1 MSKSVEIYDTTL
13 RDGCQAEDISLTLED
28 KLRIAERLDSM
39 GVRYVEGGW
48 PGSNPRDEAFFQE
61 VGKLALKQI
70 KVTAFGSTRRA
81 GVRAADDKNLVM
93 LLRSKTPVVTIFGK
107 TWDLHVRDDLRIPLE
122 ENLDVIH
129 DTVRYLKKHV
139 DEVIFDAEHFFDGY
153 HHNPEYAIECVA
165 SAHAAGADLLCLCE
179 TNGGRLPHEVAA
191 GVDAVAAATGA
202 KLGIHC
208 HNDSELAVANSLIA
222 VEHGARQ
229 VQGTINGFGERCGN
243 VNLCSVI
250 ANLQLKM
257 GYKVLS
263 EANLAR
269 LQELSHFVY
278 ELANI
283 EPYKRQPFV
292 GQSAFAHKG
301 GVHVAAVQRNAL
313 TYEHIDP
320 ALVGNRQ
327 RVLVSDLSGRANLVY
342 KARQFGI
349 DLDGLDP
356 HVRRLVEEIK
366 ELEHRGFQFEG
377 ADASLEL
384 RMQRVLGQVPN
395 FFDLIQFRVV
405 DEKGYMRRVFQG
417 DGSFEVRTDEVFE
430 HDPASAWAA
439 VMVAGPNGVVE
450 HTAAEGNGPVNALD
464 KALRRGLRSFYPR
477 IDEVELRDYKVRVL
491 GGEHGSA
498 ALVRVLIETADAE
511 ERWGTVGVSLNV
523 IEASWQALVDS
534 FEYKLYKDLRS
545 LKQPRP
551 AKAKAAKSKAAKGK
565 AAKAKAAKTG
575 GKARIA
581 AKR

>member
-1 MSKSVEIYDTTL
+1 MTKTVEIYDTTL

-48 PGSNPRDEAFFQE
+48 PGSNPRDEAFFRE
-61 VGKLALKQI
+61 VRKRSLKQI
-70 KVTAFGSTRRA
+70 KVAAFGSTRRA
-81 GVRAADDKNLVM
+81 GVRAGDDKNLTQ
-93 LLRSKTPVVTIFGK
+93 LLRSQTPVVTIFGK
-107 TWDLHVRDDLRIPLE
+107 CWDLHVRDDLRIPLE
-122 ENLDVIH
+122 ENLDLIH

-139 DEVIFDAEHFFDGY
+139 DEVIFDAEHFFDGF
-153 HHNPEYAIECVA
+153 HHNREYALECVT
-165 SAHAAGADLLCLCE
+165 SAAEAGADLLCLCE
-179 TNGGRLPHEVAA
+179 TNGGRLPQEVAA
-191 GVDAVAAATGA
+191 GVDAVTAGTDVGI
-202 KLGIHC
+202 GIHC

-263 EANLAR
+263 AANLSR
-269 LQELSHFVY
+269 LQDLSHFVY

-292 GQSAFAHKG
+292 GHSAFAHKG
-301 GVHVAAVQRNAL
+301 GVHVAAVQRNAA

-320 ALVGNRQ
+320 TVVGNRQ

-342 KARQFGI
+342 KAQQFGL
-349 DLDGLDP
+349 DMDGLSP
-356 HVRRLVEEIK
+356 HVRKLVEEIK
-366 ELEHRGFQFEG
+366 ELEHRGYQFEG

-384 RMQRVLGQVPN
+384 RMQRVLGEVPN

-405 DEKGYMRRVFQG
+405 DEKGYMRRVFRD
-417 DGSFEVRTDEVFE
+417 DGNFDVRTDEAVE

-439 VMVAGPNGVVE
+439 VMVVGPNGAVE

-464 KALRRGLRSFYPR
+464 KALRRGLIKFYPR
-477 IDEVELRDYKVRVL
+477 IDEVGLLDYKVRVL

-498 ALVRVLIETADAE
+498 ALVRVLIESTDGE
-511 ERWGTVGVSLNV
+511 DRWGTVGVSLNV
-523 IEASWQALVDS
+523 IEASWQALVDG
-534 FEYKLYKDLRS
+534 FEYKLYKDLR
-545 LKQPRP
+545 
-551 AKAKAAKSKAAKGK
+551 GK
-565 AAKAKAAKTG
+565 KKIRSRKRVSGALT
-575 GKARIA
+575 AR
-581 AKR
+581 R

>member
-1 MSKSVEIYDTTL
+1 MNKTVEIYDTTL

-61 VGKLALKQI
+61 VRKRALKQI
-70 KVTAFGSTRRA
+70 KVAAFGSTRRA
-81 GVRAADDKNLVM
+81 GVRASEDQNLAK
-93 LLRSKTPVVTIFGK
+93 LLRSQTPVVTIFGK
-107 TWDLHVRDDLRIPLE
+107 SWDLHVRDDLRIPLA
-122 ENLDVIH
+122 ENLEVIH

-139 DEVIFDAEHFFDGY
+139 DEVIFDAEHFFDGF
-153 HHNPEYAIECVA
+153 HHNREYALRCVA
-165 SAHAAGADLLCLCE
+165 SAADAGADLLCLCE

-191 GVDAVAAATGA
+191 GVDAVVAAIPGVRI
-202 KLGIHC
+202 GIHC
-208 HNDSELAVANSLIA
+208 HNDSELAVANTLIA

-229 VQGTINGFGERCGN
+229 VQGTINGMGERCGN

-263 EANLAR
+263 AANLAR
-269 LQELSHFVY
+269 LQDLSHFVD

-283 EPYKRQPFV
+283 EPNKRQPFV
-292 GQSAFAHKG
+292 GLSAFAHKG
-301 GVHVAAVQRNAL
+301 GVHVAAVQRNAS

-356 HVRRLVEEIK
+356 HVRKLVTEIK
-366 ELEHRGFQFEG
+366 ELEHRGYQFEG

-384 RMQRVLGQVPN
+384 RMQRVLGEVPV
-395 FFDLIQFRVV
+395 FFELIQFRVV
-405 DEKGYMRRVFQG
+405 DEKGYMRRVFKD
-417 DGSFEVRTDEVFE
+417 DGTFEVRTDEGFE
-430 HDPASAWAA
+430 HDAASAWAA
-439 VMVAGPNGVVE
+439 VMVAGPNGAVE

-464 KALRRGLRSFYPR
+464 KALRRGLTKFYPR
-477 IDEVELRDYKVRVL
+477 IDEVGLLDYKVRVL

-498 ALVRVLIETADAE
+498 AVVRVLIESGDGTD
-511 ERWGTVGVSLNV
+511 RWGTVGVSLNV
-523 IEASWQALVDS
+523 IEASWQALVDG
-534 FEYKLYKDLRS
+534 FEYKLYKDLRA
-545 LKQPRP
+545 KKPRAKP
-551 AKAKAAKSKAAKGK
+551 A
-565 AAKAKAAKTG
+565 
-575 GKARIA
+575 RV